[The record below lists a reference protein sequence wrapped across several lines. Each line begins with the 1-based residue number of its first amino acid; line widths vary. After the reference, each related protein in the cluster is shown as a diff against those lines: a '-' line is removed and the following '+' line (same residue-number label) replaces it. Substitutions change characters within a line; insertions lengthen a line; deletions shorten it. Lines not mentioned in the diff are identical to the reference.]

1 MTTTLKPPPIG
12 ALRRRLTLEALER
25 TSDGAGGNSGSW
37 TLVTIL
43 WAAIQP
49 RQGSESFDAGQPGA
63 NAPVVTLAEALS
75 RPLFQR
81 NRRPFVPEAVPVD
94 PPPNLEETVEAVPTP
109 VIDTSQLMLKGVLV
123 LPGLT
128 RALIA
133 TANNPEGVW
142 VEPGATVDVWT
153 VKSLDQDSVSLV
165 SGETEVQLKLYV
177 DKPLN

>member
-1 MTTTLKPPPIG
+1 MRI
-12 ALRRRLTLEALER
+12 R
-25 TSDGAGGNSGSW
+25 
-37 TLVTIL
+37 TLVTL
-43 WAAIQP
+43 SLLNAELAAGLLVWGLMIWRSDPMPIEQRP
-49 RQGSESFDAGQPGA
+49 VASWDPAASFDAGQPGA
-63 NAPVVTLAEALS
+63 NAPVVSLAEALS

-94 PPPNLEETVEAVPTP
+94 PPPNLEETVEAVPAP